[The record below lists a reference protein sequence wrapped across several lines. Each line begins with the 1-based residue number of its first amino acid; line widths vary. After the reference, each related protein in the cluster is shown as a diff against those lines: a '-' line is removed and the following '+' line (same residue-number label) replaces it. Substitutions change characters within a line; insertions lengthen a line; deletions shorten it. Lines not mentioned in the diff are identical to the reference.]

1 MSDQFDLEPGEGSD
15 DQSSFSVDDETQ
27 LPAEDQLE
35 DRGVDDLLDE
45 GYSPPE
51 RPREAES
58 FGITAE
64 EQRQGESLDQR
75 LREEMPDDPSDEH
88 DPRATPTT
96 ADDERVG
103 GDDPDAISV
112 EDDFL
117 GDPEVGDERAGRLV
131 EPDEGVREDTD
142 SDLVADDEGFAGGAA
157 SAEEAA
163 VHVIDGDGPQD

>member
-1 MSDQFDLEPGEGSD
+1 MSDQYDLSPGEGSD
-15 DQSSFSVDDETQ
+15 DQSTFSIDDETQ
-27 LPAEDQLE
+27 LTAEDQLE

-51 RPREAES
+51 RPRAVES

-64 EQRQGESLDQR
+64 EQREGETLDQR
-75 LREEMPDDPSDEH
+75 LREELPDDPEDQH
-88 DPRATPTT
+88 DPRATPP
-96 ADDERVG
+96 ADDGLVG
-103 GDDPDAISV
+103 GDDPDAIAV

-131 EPDEGVREDTD
+131 SPDEGVRED
-142 SDLVADDEGFAGGAA
+142 SEKDLVAGDEGFAGGAA

-163 VHVIDGDGPQD
+163 VHVVESDEA

>member
-1 MSDQFDLEPGEGSD
+1 MSDQFDLQPGEGSD
-15 DQSSFSVDDETQ
+15 DQSTFSVDDETQ

-51 RPREAES
+51 KPRAVES

-64 EQRQGESLDQR
+64 EQAQGESLDQR
-75 LREEMPDDPSDEH
+75 LREELPDDPNDEH
-88 DPRATPTT
+88 DPRAPHHDE
-96 ADDERVG
+96 DDDRVG
-103 GDDPDAISV
+103 GDDPDSIPV

-117 GDPEVGDERAGRLV
+117 GDPEVGEERAGRLV
-131 EPDEGVREDTD
+131 APDEGVREDAEP
-142 SDLVADDEGFAGGAA
+142 DLVAEDEGFAGGAA